1 MSMKKKFLGVTLAA
15 VLATAVSAGMA
26 QADQFSNGSEV
37 HEVVG
42 AGTGPHFDADHQNA
56 TGIYPTVTDFAGVTL
71 NGNPQLTSATIVPFT
86 IIDASGSGS
95 GWHVTLTLP
104 SLDNGVYNALTNADC
119 SGGST
124 HTLDATG
131 ASMNAPVVTTGT
143 SDTLLGT
150 VQGYDNGDFTTAKVI
165 VDTGHRNNALVGA
178 DEGMGTYLVSPQI
191 LKLVVPS
198 NTYAG
203 NYCTTAT
210 IAITNTP

>member
-1 MSMKKKFLGVTLAA
+1 MPR
-15 VLATAVSAGMA
+15 
-26 QADQFSNGSEV
+26 D
-37 HEVVG
+37 
-42 AGTGPHFDADHQNA
+42 
-56 TGIYPTVTDFAGVTL
+56 
-71 NGNPQLTSATIVPFT
+71 
-86 IIDASGSGS
+86 
-95 GWHVTLTLP
+95 
-104 SLDNGVYNALTNADC
+104 DC